1 LALDQLAQR
10 HNDAAMR
17 PVEQFAA
24 NVRAR
29 RIAAGLSQEQ
39 LSRLTDLHPTE
50 ISRLERAVREPR
62 LSTIVRVA
70 RALDVTPAELL
81 ERVR

>member
-1 LALDQLAQR
+1 
-10 HNDAAMR
+10 MR